1 MKGIHLEGL
10 RALGRPEDF
19 AAFYYAQGADELIFQ
34 DTVAS
39 LYERNSLTDVISR
52 TAKDIFIPL
61 TVGGGIRTLE
71 DISNVLRAGADKVA
85 INTAAIQRPDLI
97 NEAASMFG
105 SSTIIVAIEAS
116 RQPNGTYLAFT
127 DNGREHTGVDVIPWI
142 EEAEKRG
149 AGEILLTSIDKEGTR
164 VKDLIMNLRPPA
176 TQITSIPVIT
186 HGGAAKAS
194 HIQEVVVDSRVDA
207 VAIASM
213 LHYPALTSLLS
224 EPSTNEGNSEF
235 LKSQKPVKRYGQE
248 QLSEIKK
255 LLKDYGLSIREVR
268 GVLDVAILDYQ
279 LNNLHSVEAACR
291 VAKLRSEVTNDPKK
305 ILAARAIILPGVGAF
320 GEAMTQ
326 LIDSG
331 LDACITEFV
340 GSGRPFLG
348 ICLGFQ
354 LLFDRSEE
362 FGNHKGLGLISGSV

>member
-1 MKGIHLEGL
+1 LKFTRIIPRLDIKGPNLVKGIHLEGL
-10 RALGRPEDF
+10 RTLGRPEDF

-149 AGEILLTSIDKEGTR
+149 AGEILLTSIDKEGTGQGFDH
-164 VKDLIMNLRPPA
+164 DLINIA
-176 TQITSIPVIT
+176 TRSSSIPIIA
-186 HGGAAKAS
+186 HGGAADIS
-194 HIQEVVVDSRVDA
+194 HVTDAVRETQVDA

-213 LHYPALTSLLS
+213 LHYPALATILS
-224 EPSTNEGNSEF
+224 EPSTEEGNSEF
-235 LKSQKPVKRYGQE
+235 LRTQKPITRYGQE
-248 QLSEIKK
+248 QLAEIKK
-255 LLKDYGLSIREVR
+255 LLKENGLSIREV
-268 GVLDVAILDYQ
+268 
-279 LNNLHSVEAACR
+279 
-291 VAKLRSEVTNDPKK
+291 AK
-305 ILAARAIILPGVGAF
+305 
-320 GEAMTQ
+320 
-326 LIDSG
+326 
-331 LDACITEFV
+331 C
-340 GSGRPFLG
+340 
-348 ICLGFQ
+348 
-354 LLFDRSEE
+354 
-362 FGNHKGLGLISGSV
+362 

>member
-10 RALGRPEDF
+10 RTLGRPEDF

-149 AGEILLTSIDKEGTR
+149 AGEILLTSIDKEGTGQGF
-164 VKDLIMNLRPPA
+164 DHELTTAA
-176 TQITSIPVIT
+176 TEITSIPVIT

-194 HIQEVVVDSRVDA
+194 DIQEVVVDSRVDA

-255 LLKDYGLSIREVR
+255 LLKDYGLSIREV
-268 GVLDVAILDYQ
+268 A
-279 LNNLHSVEAACR
+279 EC
-291 VAKLRSEVTNDPKK
+291 
-305 ILAARAIILPGVGAF
+305 
-320 GEAMTQ
+320 
-326 LIDSG
+326 
-331 LDACITEFV
+331 
-340 GSGRPFLG
+340 
-348 ICLGFQ
+348 
-354 LLFDRSEE
+354 
-362 FGNHKGLGLISGSV
+362 

>member
-10 RALGRPEDF
+10 RTLGRPEDF

-61 TVGGGIRTLE
+61 TVGGGIRTIE

-127 DNGREHTGVDVIPWI
+127 DNGREHTGVDVISWI
-142 EEAEKRG
+142 EEVEKRG
-149 AGEILLTSIDKEGTR
+149 AGEILLTSIDNEGTGQGF
-164 VKDLIMNLRPPA
+164 DHELISIA
-176 TQITSIPVIT
+176 TRSSSIPIIA
-186 HGGAAKAS
+186 HGGAAGMSDITDAVRET
-194 HIQEVVVDSRVDA
+194 QVDA

-213 LHYPALTSLLS
+213 LHYPALATLLS
-224 EPSTNEGNSEF
+224 EPSTEEGNSEF
-235 LKSQKPVKRYGQE
+235 LRTQKPIKRYGQE
-248 QLSEIKK
+248 QLAEIKR
-255 LLKDYGLSIREVR
+255 LLKENGLSIREV
-268 GVLDVAILDYQ
+268 
-279 LNNLHSVEAACR
+279 
-291 VAKLRSEVTNDPKK
+291 
-305 ILAARAIILPGVGAF
+305 
-320 GEAMTQ
+320 
-326 LIDSG
+326 
-331 LDACITEFV
+331 TE
-340 GSGRPFLG
+340 
-348 ICLGFQ
+348 C
-354 LLFDRSEE
+354 
-362 FGNHKGLGLISGSV
+362 